1 MTKNSVRGICGFA
14 LLCCIYFISLFLFHY
29 FTIPLPPALI
39 GIFILLLLFLLLG
52 GVPAAITQSA
62 RPLLAHMGLFLLPA
76 LISVLLYGDLFEQYY
91 VALIIA
97 VLLSTLV
104 SLGITLW
111 LSQHI
116 LSGVKVSTHVNQ
128 PMINERK
135 NNDE

>member
-1 MTKNSVRGICGFA
+1 MIKISVRGIFGFA
-14 LLCCIYFISLFLFHY
+14 VLCCIYFISLFLFHY
-29 FTIPLPPALI
+29 FAIPLPPALI
-39 GIFILLLLFLLLG
+39 GIFILLLLFLLLRR
-52 GVPAAITQSA
+52 VPVVITQSA

-104 SLGITLW
+104 SLGVTLW
-111 LSQHI
+111 LSQRI
-116 LSGVKVSTHVNQ
+116 LSEVKISAQINQ
-128 PMINERK
+128 PVVGERN